1 MEVYILEKE
10 IYEKLND
17 IKDLED
23 RVLLKGILNSVFSA
37 LENYTEERFE
47 HLEKRVFD
55 EIPYEEAKYNVYCT
69 IMKRSKLDPTDD
81 FMYPILKEDSIE
93 KEYEVKDILMA
104 LRKNATE
111 KMFKVFLKCDYLI
124 FRDFIKNGSKFK
136 GRIETNK
143 KTHVAY
149 FKVVKNDEYDEK
161 IRMLYKSFINNNIKW
176 TTINNPY
183 IHKIAD
189 VILTGC
195 EDEIDPEEEIIKID
209 VDFGEYSS
217 YVEYDMV
224 PLWNIKELQ
233 LKCGAFPTPCID
245 KVNYEHVIPTIKEG
259 SDNGYLVNTNEREIN
274 YVVFRKD
281 FIVISTDINE
291 SIKWDVLKI
300 INCDEDKI
308 PDYEYNLMTN
318 KVKVNFSNK
327 MSLEKRYTIKTKSEL
342 ARVINSFEA
351 SKYLKFKEVILQD
364 YTDSFDYE
372 AYDVNDFIIDEI
384 RDDNVKKRLILQFE
398 PVDNENYLNKDIL
411 SFLVSEVSFL
421 YPEYKCEGRLL

>member
-1 MEVYILEKE
+1 MEVYRLEKG

-37 LENYTEERFE
+37 LENYTEERFNA
-47 HLEKRVFD
+47 LEKRVFD
-55 EIPYEEAKYNVYCT
+55 EIPYEEAKYNVFCT

-81 FMYPILKEDSIE
+81 FMYPILKEDAVE
-93 KEYEVKDILMA
+93 QEYEVKDILQA
-104 LRKNATE
+104 LRGNTDE
-111 KMFKVFLKCDYLI
+111 KMFKVFLKGDYLV
-124 FRDFIKNGSKFK
+124 FEDFLKNGSKFK

-143 KTHVAY
+143 KTHTAY
-149 FKVVKNDEYDEK
+149 FKVVKNVDYDEK

-195 EDEIDPEEEIIKID
+195 EDEIDPEEEIVKID
-209 VDFGEYSS
+209 VDFGEYNS

-233 LKCGAFPTPCID
+233 LKCGGFPTPCID
-245 KVNYEHVIPTIKEG
+245 KVNYEHVISTMKEG
-259 SDNGYLVNTNEREIN
+259 SNNGYLVNTNEKEIN
-274 YVVFRKD
+274 YLVLRKD
-281 FIVISTDINE
+281 AIVISTDIYE

-300 INCDEDKI
+300 INCAEDNI
-308 PDYEYNLMTN
+308 PDYEYELMTN

-327 MSLEKRYTIKTKSEL
+327 ISLEKRYTVKTKSEL

-351 SKYLKFKEVILQD
+351 SKYLRFKEVTLED
-364 YTDSFDYE
+364 YVECNSNET
-372 AYDVNDFIIDEI
+372 YDVNDFIIDEI

-398 PVDNENYLNKDIL
+398 PVDKENYLNKDIL

>member
-1 MEVYILEKE
+1 MEVYRLEKG

-37 LENYTEERFE
+37 LENYTEERFNA
-47 HLEKRVFD
+47 LEKRVFD
-55 EIPYEEAKYNVYCT
+55 EIPYEEAKYNVFCT

-81 FMYPILKEDSIE
+81 FMYPILKEDAVE
-93 KEYEVKDILMA
+93 QEYEVKDILQA
-104 LRKNATE
+104 LRGNNHE
-111 KMFKVFLKCDYLI
+111 KMFKIFLKGDYLV
-124 FRDFIKNGSKFK
+124 FEDFLKNGSKFK

-143 KTHVAY
+143 KIHTAY
-149 FKVVKNDEYDEK
+149 FKVVKNVDYDEK

-183 IHKIAD
+183 VHKIAD
-189 VILTGC
+189 VILIGC
-195 EDEIDPEEEIIKID
+195 EDEIDPEEEIVKID
-209 VDFGEYSS
+209 VDFGEYNS

-233 LKCGAFPTPCID
+233 LKCGGFPTPCID
-245 KVNYEHVIPTIKEG
+245 KVNYEHVISTMKEG
-259 SDNGYLVNTNEREIN
+259 SNNGYLVNTNEKEIN

-281 FIVISTDINE
+281 AIVISTDINE

-300 INCDEDKI
+300 INCAEDNI
-308 PDYEYNLMTN
+308 PDYEYELMTN

-327 MSLEKRYTIKTKSEL
+327 MSLEKRYTVKTKSEL

-351 SKYLKFKEVILQD
+351 SKYLRFKEVTLED
-364 YTDSFDYE
+364 YAECNSNET
-372 AYDVNDFIIDEI
+372 YDVNDFIIDEI

-398 PVDNENYLNKDIL
+398 PIDKENYLNKDIL

>member
-1 MEVYILEKE
+1 
-10 IYEKLND
+10 
-17 IKDLED
+17 
-23 RVLLKGILNSVFSA
+23 
-37 LENYTEERFE
+37 
-47 HLEKRVFD
+47 
-55 EIPYEEAKYNVYCT
+55 
-69 IMKRSKLDPTDD
+69 MKRSKLDPTDD

-149 FKVVKNDEYDEK
+149 FQVVKNDEYDEK

-233 LKCGAFPTPCID
+233 L
-245 KVNYEHVIPTIKEG
+245 
-259 SDNGYLVNTNEREIN
+259 
-274 YVVFRKD
+274 
-281 FIVISTDINE
+281 
-291 SIKWDVLKI
+291 
-300 INCDEDKI
+300 
-308 PDYEYNLMTN
+308 
-318 KVKVNFSNK
+318 
-327 MSLEKRYTIKTKSEL
+327 
-342 ARVINSFEA
+342 
-351 SKYLKFKEVILQD
+351 
-364 YTDSFDYE
+364 
-372 AYDVNDFIIDEI
+372 
-384 RDDNVKKRLILQFE
+384 
-398 PVDNENYLNKDIL
+398 
-411 SFLVSEVSFL
+411 
-421 YPEYKCEGRLL
+421 

>member
-1 MEVYILEKE
+1 MEVYRLEKG

-37 LENYTEERFE
+37 LENYTEERFNA
-47 HLEKRVFD
+47 LEKRVFD
-55 EIPYEEAKYNVYCT
+55 EIPYEEAKYNVFCT

-81 FMYPILKEDSIE
+81 FMYPILKEDAVE
-93 KEYEVKDILMA
+93 QEYEVKDILQA
-104 LRKNATE
+104 LRENNHE
-111 KMFKVFLKCDYLI
+111 KIFKVFLKGDYLV
-124 FRDFIKNGSKFK
+124 FEDFLKNGSKFK

-143 KTHVAY
+143 KTHTAY
-149 FKVVKNDEYDEK
+149 FKVVKNVDYDEK

-183 IHKIAD
+183 VHKIAD
-189 VILTGC
+189 VLLTGC
-195 EDEIDPEEEIIKID
+195 EDEIDPEEEIVKID
-209 VDFGEYSS
+209 VDFGEYNS

-233 LKCGAFPTPCID
+233 LKCGGFPTPCID
-245 KVNYEHVIPTIKEG
+245 KVNYEHVISTMKEG
-259 SDNGYLVNTNEREIN
+259 SNNGYLVNTNEKEIN

-281 FIVISTDINE
+281 AIVISTDINE
-291 SIKWDVLKI
+291 SIKWDILKI
-300 INCDEDKI
+300 INCAEDNI
-308 PDYEYNLMTN
+308 SDYEYELMTN

-327 MSLEKRYTIKTKSEL
+327 MSLEKRYTVKTKSEL
-342 ARVINSFEA
+342 ARVINSFEV
-351 SKYLKFKEVILQD
+351 SKYLRFKEVTLED
-364 YTDSFDYE
+364 YAECNSNET
-372 AYDVNDFIIDEI
+372 YDVNDFIIDEI

-398 PVDNENYLNKDIL
+398 PLDKENYLNKDIL

>member
-1 MEVYILEKE
+1 MEVYRLEKG

-37 LENYTEERFE
+37 LENYTEERFNA
-47 HLEKRVFD
+47 LEKRVFD
-55 EIPYEEAKYNVYCT
+55 EIPYEEAKYNVFCT

-81 FMYPILKEDSIE
+81 FMYPILKEDAVE
-93 KEYEVKDILMA
+93 QEYEVKDILQA
-104 LRKNATE
+104 LRGNNHE
-111 KMFKVFLKCDYLI
+111 KMFKIFLKGDYLV
-124 FRDFIKNGSKFK
+124 FEDFLKNGSKFK

-143 KTHVAY
+143 KIHTAY
-149 FKVVKNDEYDEK
+149 FKVIKNVDYDEK

-183 IHKIAD
+183 VHKIAD
-189 VILTGC
+189 VILIGC
-195 EDEIDPEEEIIKID
+195 EDEIDPEEEIVKID
-209 VDFGEYSS
+209 VDFGEYNS

-233 LKCGAFPTPCID
+233 LKCGGFPTPCID
-245 KVNYEHVIPTIKEG
+245 KVNYEHVISTMKEG
-259 SDNGYLVNTNEREIN
+259 SNNGYLVNTNEKEIN

-281 FIVISTDINE
+281 AIVISTDINE

-300 INCDEDKI
+300 INCAEDNI
-308 PDYEYNLMTN
+308 PNYEYELMTN

-327 MSLEKRYTIKTKSEL
+327 MSLEKRYTVKTKSEL
-342 ARVINSFEA
+342 ARVINSFEV
-351 SKYLKFKEVILQD
+351 SKYLRFKEVTLED
-364 YTDSFDYE
+364 YAECNSNET
-372 AYDVNDFIIDEI
+372 YDVNDFIIDEI

-398 PVDNENYLNKDIL
+398 PLDKENYLNKDIL